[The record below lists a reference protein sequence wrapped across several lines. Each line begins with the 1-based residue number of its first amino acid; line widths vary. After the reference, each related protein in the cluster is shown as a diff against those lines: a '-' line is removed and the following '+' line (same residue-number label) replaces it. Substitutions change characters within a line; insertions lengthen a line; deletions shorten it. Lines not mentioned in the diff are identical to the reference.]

1 MKDSSSKRM
10 YMVNN
15 RPNNA
20 TCTYQRK
27 KQQGVALIT
36 VMLIVALA
44 AILVTQMTGKLQLQM
59 QRVSNI
65 ESNQQAYWYAMG
77 AEAFAKRVL
86 IMSFDGQTTKTHL
99 GQIWAQGESSYP
111 IDYGQITGEI
121 NDLQSC
127 FNLNALR
134 EGGSTQNTN
143 VPNNNQNPTNSNTN
157 TSSSTGAPHQVAKKS
172 LERLIVKLNIDN
184 VSAFEAKDMVD
195 ALSDWLDDDSQ
206 VTNSGGAED
215 SDYESKEHPYLAANH
230 YLGNIKELRTITHFT
245 TPIINALKPYVCV
258 IPNTSLHKVNINTVG
273 ADNIELVTAL
283 LDISSSEAD
292 EIISSRGV
300 EGYNSIDDVFTLPGL
315 AKANLT
321 QEQKDQLVIDS
332 EYFSLKA
339 HTNFNNSYFFLSSI
353 MKVESNNQ
361 ISIISR
367 TIGRD

>member
-1 MKDSSSKRM
+1 MIKNQLCNGSS
-10 YMVNN
+10 
-15 RPNNA
+15 
-20 TCTYQRK
+20 TYKGK
-27 KQQGVALIT
+27 KQKGVALIT

-44 AILVTQMTGKLQLQM
+44 SILVTQMTGKLQLQM

-86 IMSFDGQTTKTHL
+86 IMSFDGQETKTHL
-99 GQIWAQGESSYP
+99 GQIWAQGENSFP

-134 EGGSTQNTN
+134 QDASTPISGTGTAASGGT
-143 VPNNNQNPTNSNTN
+143 
-157 TSSSTGAPHQVAKKS
+157 PHEIAKKS
-172 LERLIVKLNIDN
+172 LERLIIALNIEN

-195 ALSDWLDDDSQ
+195 ALADWLDDDDQ

-215 SDYESKEHPYLAANH
+215 GDYESKEHPYLAANN
-230 YLGNIKELRTITHFT
+230 YLANIKELRTIAHFT
-245 TPIINALKPYVCV
+245 VAIIDALKPYVCV
-258 IPNTSLHKVNINTVG
+258 IPNTSLHKININTVDT
-273 ADNIELVTAL
+273 DNIEIITAL
-283 LDISSSEAD
+283 LDIPRSAAD
-292 EIISSRGV
+292 EIISSRG
-300 EGYNSIDDVFTLPGL
+300 EDGYDSKADVFALPGL
-315 AKANLT
+315 TTYKLT
-321 QEQKDQLVIDS
+321 QEQTDQFDIDS

>member
-1 MKDSSSKRM
+1 MIKNQLCNGSS
-10 YMVNN
+10 
-15 RPNNA
+15 
-20 TCTYQRK
+20 TYKGK
-27 KQQGVALIT
+27 KQKGVALIT

-44 AILVTQMTGKLQLQM
+44 SILVTQMTGKLQLQM

-86 IMSFDGQTTKTHL
+86 IMSFDGQETKTHL
-99 GQIWAQGESSYP
+99 GQIWAQGENSFP

-134 EGGSTQNTN
+134 KGTTTQSTN
-143 VPNNNQNPTNSNTN
+143 VPTNSNNQNTTN
-157 TSSSTGAPHQVAKKS
+157 SGTGTAASGGTPHEIAKKS
-172 LERLIVKLNIDN
+172 LERLIIALNIEN

-195 ALSDWLDDDSQ
+195 ALADWLDDDDQ

-215 SDYESKEHPYLAANH
+215 GDYESKEHPYLAANN
-230 YLGNIKELRTITHFT
+230 YLANIKELRTIAHFT
-245 TPIINALKPYVCV
+245 VAIIDALKPYVCV
-258 IPNTSLHKVNINTVG
+258 IPNTRLHKVNINTVDT
-273 ADNIELVTAL
+273 DNIEIITAL
-283 LDISSSEAD
+283 LDIPRSAAD
-292 EIISSRGV
+292 EIISSRGE
-300 EGYNSIDDVFTLPGL
+300 EGYDSTADVFALSGL
-315 AKANLT
+315 TTFQLT
-321 QEQKDQLVIDS
+321 QEQKDQFGIDS